1 MRICLNM
8 IVRDEAANLPRLF
21 DSLVGVADCFV
32 ISDTGSRDGTPAL
45 LEALSER
52 HGIPGR
58 VTSHAWVDFATNRN
72 LALGDALDARAK
84 GEMDFDW
91 ILVMDADEEMKLG
104 TPDWRSR
111 LSPGASHLA
120 YKRAKDISWQHD
132 LLLWVDGQSWR
143 WEGPIHSHV
152 RNADRDHVFVHTNDL
167 AVVYHEFQG
176 AKSRPFSDGK
186 AKAQADASLLTEE
199 LLGRSPSGSDVHRFF
214 QLGHA
219 HRKTGNAA
227 ACMATMRAVAESPHA
242 GRQLAYAA
250 LVNAGHCLTEA
261 GRPVGEALKEYRD
274 AMQLDPL
281 RWEAPFHIA
290 IRLLAGRDPECAR
303 ALLEDRI
310 RMGYADEGLYWK
322 EHDVYEWR
330 LAYELCLLRAVT
342 GSADEAERLGES
354 LLKADRLPLMESGFI
369 RKLLERLE
377 SRKPDPST
385 DLDVM
390 FQPGPP

>member
-1 MRICLNM
+1 
-8 IVRDEAANLPRLF
+8 
-21 DSLVGVADCFV
+21 
-32 ISDTGSRDGTPAL
+32 
-45 LEALSER
+45 
-52 HGIPGR
+52 
-58 VTSHAWVDFATNRN
+58 
-72 LALGDALDARAK
+72 
-84 GEMDFDW
+84 
-91 ILVMDADEEMKLG
+91 
-104 TPDWRSR
+104 
-111 LSPGASHLA
+111 
-120 YKRAKDISWQHD
+120 
-132 LLLWVDGQSWR
+132 
-143 WEGPIHSHV
+143 
-152 RNADRDHVFVHTNDL
+152 
-167 AVVYHEFQG
+167 
-176 AKSRPFSDGK
+176 
-186 AKAQADASLLTEE
+186 
-199 LLGRSPSGSDVHRFF
+199 
-214 QLGHA
+214 
-219 HRKTGNAA
+219 
-227 ACMATMRAVAESPHA
+227 MATMRAVAESPHA

-377 SRKPDPST
+377 SRKPDPSA
-385 DLDVM
+385 DLDEIL
-390 FQPGPP
+390 QPGPP